1 MFKNK
6 IIYNGHTKETTISDL
21 LVVILSLLFSLSVPC
36 AGGDYPA
43 CLIFFLLVIVVIVT
57 KYLKINL

>member
-6 IIYNGHTKETTISDL
+6 IIYNRHTKETTVSDF
-21 LVVILSLLFSLSVPC
+21 LVIILSLLFSLSVPC

-43 CLIFFLLVIVVIVT
+43 CLIFFLLVIIVVII

>member
-6 IIYNGHTKETTISDL
+6 ITYNGHTKETTVSDF

-43 CLIFFLLVIVVIVT
+43 CLIFFLLVIIVVII